1 MKIIGLT
8 GGIACG
14 KSTVSSILKT
24 LGAKILDADAMAHE
38 LMQPKQPLWNLYVSH
53 WGESILKQP
62 GGTLDR
68 RAIGAIVFNDPAERQ
83 WLDSAAHPILL
94 AEAQRR
100 LRRDFRRF
108 ARDAEAPRRLAALEK
123 QHAEVA
129 VLDVPLLF
137 ESGWDCLADEI
148 WVTSV
153 SEDIQLQRLMAR
165 NGWTEAEARA
175 RIAAQMPLAEKRARA
190 DVIIDN
196 SGTLDNLRQ
205 QVLQAYQNLKQDIS
219 IGTEPQS
226 LQPPSLRGVKS
237 PVETLRGRVSGG
249 GSSREHV

>member
-14 KSTVSSILKT
+14 KSTVSNIFKS

-68 RAIGAIVFNDPAERQ
+68 RAIGAIVFNDLAERQ
-83 WLDSAAHPILL
+83 WLDSAAHPVLL

-100 LRRDFRRF
+100 L
-108 ARDAEAPRRLAALEK
+108 AALEK
-123 QHAEVA
+123 RHTEVA

-137 ESGWDCLADEI
+137 ESGWDRLADEI